1 LVDVRALASFVLLL
15 IVQSVDCRADTPCP
29 TVSSNIDSLPVAIT
43 GSATSGEGFYDQSTG
58 GLIFQ
63 PTGPGN
69 RALYFIGVPKA
80 LVIGHQYLPW
90 TTLNA
95 FPQAIVQDQSTCPI
109 LLATGRPLQSGGAN
123 FPTTSPM
130 VRAPCSLITDDT
142 EITLL
147 SLMGPP
153 YSVYMATYDPKTQ
166 FIDIRWAD
174 GGGALF
180 VAVPKTAIAAGGV
193 VQWASLA
200 NYEQAL
206 MLENSACPLVLQ
218 GSSG

>member
-1 LVDVRALASFVLLL
+1 MRALAIFVLLL

-29 TVSSNIDSLPVAIT
+29 TVSSNIDSLPVTIT
-43 GSATSGEGFYDQSTG
+43 GAATSGEGFYDQSTG

-109 LLATGRPLQSGGAN
+109 LLATGKPLQSGGAN

-130 VRAPCSLITDDT
+130 VQVPCPLITDDT
-142 EITLL
+142 RITLL
-147 SLMGPP
+147 SLMSPP
-153 YSVYMATYDPKTQ
+153 YNVYLATYDAKTQ
-166 FIDIRWAD
+166 FVNIQWTNGDA
-174 GGGALF
+174 ALF
-180 VAVPKTAIAAGGV
+180 VAVPSSLIGAGGV
-193 VQWASLA
+193 LQWASLA
-200 NYEQAL
+200 TYQQSL